1 MPNIGPIE
9 LLVFA
14 VLCVLLPVAA
24 VVAIVLLMRR
34 SKQQES
40 AVPSYDAI
48 RQAAAEQTPGAH
60 TRSSGTA
67 PYVAPHESTSP
78 SGAWE
83 GSDESGAAP
92 QETSTE
98 PTQVFETS
106 SAEPA
111 SSTEGTGSTEPA
123 SVTTESAPTAAGTDP
138 QQAPVVHAPS
148 DDVEQTVRIS
158 RSSARPV
165 EDLSASSGA
174 TSSTPPPPSPAVS
187 PSSEPAP
194 APEPITTEPTTP
206 EPAPAPE
213 PTPTP
218 EPVAHPSAPDP
229 VEPPP
234 APAPAVTDDPGHT
247 YWDDE
252 EAERERRAESLA
264 DDDTTPPARA
274 VVDGGY
280 GWGSAAPF
288 ADGSMPPGH
297 PVKGHREWMQY
308 HEPGSP
314 WYDETT
320 VDVWFADAAT
330 AERAGFRRA

>member
-92 QETSTE
+92 QETSTQ
-98 PTQVFETS
+98 PTQVFEAS
-106 SAEPA
+106 SAESV
-111 SSTEGTGSTEPA
+111 SSAEAPGSTEPA
-123 SVTTESAPTAAGTDP
+123 SATTESAPTAAGTDP

-174 TSSTPPPPSPAVS
+174 TSSTPPPPSPAATPS
-187 PSSEPAP
+187 PEP
-194 APEPITTEPTTP
+194 APEPI
-206 EPAPAPE
+206 
-213 PTPTP
+213 PTP

>member
-1 MPNIGPIE
+1 MAVDVLLALIG
-9 LLVFA
+9 V
-14 VLCVLLPVAA
+14 VCVLVVIAAA
-24 VVAIVLLMRR
+24 VVAFVLMRR

-40 AVPSYDAI
+40 AIPSYDAI

-67 PYVAPHESTSP
+67 PYVAPHESTSL
-78 SGAWE
+78 SGDWE
-83 GSDESGAAP
+83 GSQESTPTHDETSAEPTTQVFETAGTDPSTTAEP
-92 QETSTE
+92 STSTE
-98 PTQVFETS
+98 PTSGADAADV
-106 SAEPA
+106 
-111 SSTEGTGSTEPA
+111 
-123 SVTTESAPTAAGTDP
+123 ESQAPT
-138 QQAPVVHAPS
+138 VHAPS

-158 RSSARPV
+158 RSSPRPV
-165 EDLSASSGA
+165 EDLSSSAGT
-174 TSSTPPPPSPAVS
+174 TSSTPPPPSPAAT
-187 PSSEPAP
+187 PS
-194 APEPITTEPTTP
+194 
-206 EPAPAPE
+206 PAPAPE
-213 PTPTP
+213 PTPAP

-234 APAPAVTDDPGHT
+234 APTPAVTDDPGHT

-252 EAERERRAESLA
+252 EVERERRAESLA

-330 AERAGFRRA
+330 AERAGFHRA

>member
-92 QETSTE
+92 RETSTE
-98 PTQVFETS
+98 PTQVFEAS
-106 SAEPA
+106 SAEST
-111 SSTEGTGSTEPA
+111 SSTEPTSA
-123 SVTTESAPTAAGTDP
+123 TTESAPTAAGTDP

-174 TSSTPPPPSPAVS
+174 TSST
-187 PSSEPAP
+187 
-194 APEPITTEPTTP
+194 
-206 EPAPAPE
+206 
-213 PTPTP
+213 
-218 EPVAHPSAPDP
+218 
-229 VEPPP
+229 
-234 APAPAVTDDPGHT
+234 
-247 YWDDE
+247 
-252 EAERERRAESLA
+252 RR
-264 DDDTTPPARA
+264 R
-274 VVDGGY
+274 
-280 GWGSAAPF
+280 PF
-288 ADGSMPPGH
+288 ARCL
-297 PVKGHREWMQY
+297 PVL
-308 HEPGSP
+308 
-314 WYDETT
+314 
-320 VDVWFADAAT
+320 
-330 AERAGFRRA
+330 RAGSRS

>member
-1 MPNIGPIE
+1 MAVDVLLALIG
-9 LLVFA
+9 V
-14 VLCVLLPVAA
+14 VCVLVVIAAA
-24 VVAIVLLMRR
+24 VVAFVLMRR

-40 AVPSYDAI
+40 AIPSYDAI

-78 SGAWE
+78 SGVWE
-83 GSDESGAAP
+83 GSDESAAAP
-92 QETSTE
+92 EGTSTE
-98 PTQVFETS
+98 PTQVFE
-106 SAEPA
+106 A
-111 SSTEGTGSTEPA
+111 SSTEPTSSTESTSSTDPA
-123 SVTTESAPTAAGTDP
+123 SATTESAPTAAGTDP
-138 QQAPVVHAPS
+138 QQAPTVHAPS

-158 RSSARPV
+158 RSSPRPV
-165 EDLSASSGA
+165 EDLSSSAGT
-174 TSSTPPPPSPAVS
+174 TSSTPPPPSPAATPS
-187 PSSEPAP
+187 PE
-194 APEPITTEPTTP
+194 
-206 EPAPAPE
+206 PAPE
-213 PTPTP
+213 PTPAP

-252 EAERERRAESLA
+252 EVERERRAESLA

>member
-1 MPNIGPIE
+1 M
-9 LLVFA
+9 
-14 VLCVLLPVAA
+14 LLPVAA

-92 QETSTE
+92 QETSTQ
-98 PTQVFETS
+98 PTQVFE
-106 SAEPA
+106 A
-111 SSTEGTGSTEPA
+111 SSTEPTSA
-123 SVTTESAPTAAGTDP
+123 TTESAPTAEGTDP

-174 TSSTPPPPSPAVS
+174 TSSTPPPPSPAATLS
-187 PSSEPAP
+187 PE
-194 APEPITTEPTTP
+194 
-206 EPAPAPE
+206 PAPE
-213 PTPTP
+213 PTPAP

-280 GWGSAAPF
+280 GWGSAAPI

>member
-1 MPNIGPIE
+1 MAVDVLLALIG
-9 LLVFA
+9 V
-14 VLCVLLPVAA
+14 VCVLVVIAAA
-24 VVAIVLLMRR
+24 VVAFVLMRR

-40 AVPSYDAI
+40 AMPSYDAI

-92 QETSTE
+92 RETSTE

-111 SSTEGTGSTEPA
+111 SSTEGTSSTEPA
-123 SVTTESAPTAAGTDP
+123 SAITESAPTAAGTDP

-165 EDLSASSGA
+165 EDLSASLGA
-174 TSSTPPPPSPAVS
+174 TASTPPPPSPAVS
-187 PSSEPAP
+187 PSA
-194 APEPITTEPTTP
+194 EPITPEPTTP
-206 EPAPAPE
+206 EPGTPE
-213 PTPTP
+213 PTPAP

-330 AERAGFRRA
+330 AERAGFHRA

>member
-1 MPNIGPIE
+1 M
-9 LLVFA
+9 
-14 VLCVLLPVAA
+14 LCVLLPVAA

-92 QETSTE
+92 QETSTQ
-98 PTQVFETS
+98 PTQVFE
-106 SAEPA
+106 A
-111 SSTEGTGSTEPA
+111 SSTEPTSA
-123 SVTTESAPTAAGTDP
+123 TTESAPTAEGTDP

-174 TSSTPPPPSPAVS
+174 TSSTPPPPSPAATLS
-187 PSSEPAP
+187 PE
-194 APEPITTEPTTP
+194 
-206 EPAPAPE
+206 PAPE
-213 PTPTP
+213 PTPAP

-280 GWGSAAPF
+280 GWGSAAPI